1 MIAPKISIKGQE
13 FRVVSGDEE
22 TVLDKSIDVVIVGA
36 NPKLSKSWYAEDW
49 SEDSQSSTPDCYSL
63 DGVYPNKNSHAMQN
77 DMCVSCPQNAWGS
90 RTTPT
95 GNKVKACVDQK
106 RLAVVLA
113 EGPFSEAYLLQ
124 VTPASLKNLNAYQK
138 ELSMRG
144 IAPEIV
150 RTRIEFDALAAFP
163 KLRFSFRGFNSDK
176 NQTLVDEHLGT
187 KQTRIVT
194 GELAVETG
202 QSTHS
207 FDDFGFVEE
216 DGFILT
222 NELGGSDYE

>member
-1 MIAPKISIKGQE
+1 MIAPKISIKGSQ
-13 FRVVSGDEE
+13 FRVVNGEEE
-22 TVLDKSIDVVIVGA
+22 TVLDSSINVVIVGA

-49 SEDSQSSTPDCYSL
+49 SEDNQSSTPDCYSL
-63 DGVYPNKNSHAMQN
+63 DGIHPSKNSHAIQN

-95 GNKVKACVDQK
+95 GNKIKACVDQK
-106 RLAVVLA
+106 RLAVVLT
-113 EGPFSEAYLLQ
+113 EGPFHQAYLLQ

-144 IAPEIV
+144 IVPEIV
-150 RTRIEFDALAAFP
+150 KTRIEFDTLSSFP
-163 KLRFSFRGFNSDK
+163 KLRFSFRGFNNDK
-176 NQTLVDEHLGT
+176 NQKLIDEHLGT
-187 KQTRIVT
+187 KKTRIVT

-207 FDDFGFVEE
+207 FDDFGFIEE
-216 DGFILT
+216 DGFIN
-222 NELGGSDYE
+222 NELGGSNE

>member
-1 MIAPKISIKGQE
+1 MIAPKISIKGSQ
-13 FRVVSGDEE
+13 FRIVNKDEE
-22 TVLDKSIDVVIVGA
+22 TALDDSIDVVIVGA
-36 NPKLSKSWYAEDW
+36 NPKLSKSWYAEEW

-63 DGVYPNKNSHAMQN
+63 DGMYPSKNSHAMQN
-77 DMCVSCPQNAWGS
+77 DMCVSCSQNAWGS

-150 RTRIEFDALAAFP
+150 RTRISFDTLAAFP
-163 KLRFSFRGFNSDK
+163 KLRFSFRGFNSDTDQK
-176 NQTLVDEHLGT
+176 DVDEHLGT

-194 GELAVETG
+194 GELAVETQ
-202 QSTHS
+202 QSDHS
-207 FDDFGFVEE
+207 LDEYGFVEE

-222 NELGGSDYE
+222 NET

>member
-1 MIAPKISIKGQE
+1 MIAPKISIKGSE
-13 FRVVSGDEE
+13 FRTVSRDEE
-22 TVLDKSIDVVIVGA
+22 TTVGTSVDVVIVGA
-36 NPKLSKSWYAEDW
+36 NPKLSKSWYANEW
-49 SEDSQSSTPDCYSL
+49 SEDSESSTPDCYSL
-63 DGVYPNKNSHAMQN
+63 DGVHPNENSHAKQN

-113 EGPFSEAYLLQ
+113 DDPKGEAYLLQ

-150 RTRIEFDALAAFP
+150 RTRIEFDTLASFP

-216 DGFILT
+216 DGFIN
-222 NELGGSDYE
+222 NELGGSDNE

>member
-1 MIAPKISIKGQE
+1 MIAPKISIKGSQ
-13 FRVVSGDEE
+13 FRIVNRDEE
-22 TVLDKSIDVVIVGA
+22 TVLDDSIDVVIVGA
-36 NPKLSKSWYAEDW
+36 NPKLSKSWYAEEW

-63 DGVYPNKNSHAMQN
+63 DGMYPSKNSHAMQN
-77 DMCVSCPQNAWGS
+77 DMCVSCSQNAWGS

-113 EGPFSEAYLLQ
+113 NGPFSEAYLLQ

-150 RTRIEFDALAAFP
+150 RTRISFDTLAAFP
-163 KLRFSFRGFNSDK
+163 KLRFSFRGFNSDTDQK
-176 NQTLVDEHLGT
+176 DVDEHLGT

-194 GELAVETG
+194 GELAVETQ
-202 QSTHS
+202 QSDHS
-207 FDDFGFVEE
+207 LDEYGFVEE

-222 NELGGSDYE
+222 NET

>member
-1 MIAPKISIKGQE
+1 MIAPKISIKGSQ
-13 FRVVSGDEE
+13 FRIVNKDEE
-22 TVLDKSIDVVIVGA
+22 TALDDSIDVVIVGA
-36 NPKLSKSWYAEDW
+36 NPKLSKSWYAEEW

-63 DGVYPNKNSHAMQN
+63 DGMYPSKNSHAMQN
-77 DMCVSCPQNAWGS
+77 DMCVSCSQNAWGS

-113 EGPFSEAYLLQ
+113 NGPFSEAYLLQ

-150 RTRIEFDALAAFP
+150 RTRISFDTLAAFP
-163 KLRFSFRGFNSDK
+163 KLRFSFRGFNSDTDQK
-176 NQTLVDEHLGT
+176 DVDEHLGT

-194 GELAVETG
+194 GELAVETQ
-202 QSTHS
+202 QSDHS
-207 FDDFGFVEE
+207 LDEYGFVEE

-222 NELGGSDYE
+222 NET

>member
-1 MIAPKISIKGQE
+1 MIAPKISIKGSQ
-13 FRVVSGDEE
+13 FRIVNRDEE
-22 TVLDKSIDVVIVGA
+22 TTLDESIDVVIVGA
-36 NPKLSKSWYAEDW
+36 NPKLSKSWYAEVW

-63 DGVYPNKNSHAMQN
+63 DGMYPSKNSHTMQN
-77 DMCVSCPQNAWGS
+77 DMCVSCSQNAWGS

-113 EGPFSEAYLLQ
+113 NGPFSEAYLLQ

-150 RTRIEFDALAAFP
+150 RTRISFDTLAAFP
-163 KLRFSFRGFNSDK
+163 KLRFSFRGFNSDTDQK
-176 NQTLVDEHLGT
+176 DVDEHLGT

-194 GELAVETG
+194 GELAVETQ
-202 QSTHS
+202 QSDHS
-207 FDDFGFVEE
+207 LDEYGFVEE

-222 NELGGSDYE
+222 NET

>member
-1 MIAPKISIKGQE
+1 MIAPKISIKGSQ
-13 FRVVSGDEE
+13 FRIVNGDEE
-22 TVLDKSIDVVIVGA
+22 TALDESIDVVVVGA
-36 NPKLSKSWYAEDW
+36 NPKLSKSWYSEEW

-63 DGVYPNKNSHAMQN
+63 DGIYPNKNSHAMQN

-113 EGPFSEAYLLQ
+113 NGPFSEAYLLQ

-144 IAPEIV
+144 IAPEIAQ
-150 RTRIEFDALAAFP
+150 TRISFDTLSAFP

-176 NQTLVDEHLGT
+176 DQKDVDKHLGT

-194 GELAVETG
+194 GELAVETK
-202 QSTHS
+202 QSDHS
-207 FDDFGFVEE
+207 LDDFGFVEE

-222 NELGGSDYE
+222 NET

>member
-1 MIAPKISIKGQE
+1 MIAPKISIKGSQ
-13 FRVVSGDEE
+13 FRIVNRDEE
-22 TVLDKSIDVVIVGA
+22 TTLDESIDVVIVGA
-36 NPKLSKSWYAEDW
+36 NPKLSKSWYAEEW

-63 DGVYPNKNSHAMQN
+63 DGMYPSKNSHAMQN
-77 DMCVSCPQNAWGS
+77 DMCVSCSQNAWGS

-113 EGPFSEAYLLQ
+113 NGPFSEAYLLQ

-150 RTRIEFDALAAFP
+150 RTRISFDTLSAFP
-163 KLRFSFRGFNSDK
+163 KLRFSFRGFNSDT
-176 NQTLVDEHLGT
+176 NQKDVDEHLGT

-194 GELAVETG
+194 GELAVETQ
-202 QSTHS
+202 QSDHS
-207 FDDFGFVEE
+207 LDEYGFVEE

-222 NELGGSDYE
+222 NET

>member
-1 MIAPKISIKGQE
+1 MIAPKISIKGSQ
-13 FRVVSGDEE
+13 FRIVNGDEE
-22 TVLDKSIDVVIVGA
+22 TALNESIDVVVVGA
-36 NPKLSKSWYAEDW
+36 NPKLSKSWYAEEW

-63 DGVYPNKNSHAMQN
+63 DGIYPNKNSHAMQN

-113 EGPFSEAYLLQ
+113 NGPFSEAYLLQ

-144 IAPEIV
+144 IAPEIAQ
-150 RTRIEFDALAAFP
+150 TRISFDTLAAFP
-163 KLRFSFRGFNSDK
+163 KLRFSFRGFNSDTDQK
-176 NQTLVDEHLGT
+176 DVDEHLGT

-194 GELAVETG
+194 GELAVETQ
-202 QSTHS
+202 QSDHS
-207 FDDFGFVEE
+207 LDEYGFVEE

-222 NELGGSDYE
+222 NET

>member
-1 MIAPKISIKGQE
+1 MIALKISIKGSQ
-13 FRVVSGDEE
+13 FRIVNKDEE
-22 TVLDKSIDVVIVGA
+22 TALDDSIDVVIVGA
-36 NPKLSKSWYAEDW
+36 NPKLSKSWYAEEW

-63 DGVYPNKNSHAMQN
+63 DGMYPSKNSHAMQN
-77 DMCVSCPQNAWGS
+77 DMCVSCSQNAWGS

-113 EGPFSEAYLLQ
+113 NGPFSEAYLLQ

-150 RTRIEFDALAAFP
+150 RTRISFDTLAAFP
-163 KLRFSFRGFNSDK
+163 KLRFSFRGFNSDTDQK
-176 NQTLVDEHLGT
+176 DVDEHLGT

-194 GELAVETG
+194 GELAVETQ
-202 QSTHS
+202 QSDHS
-207 FDDFGFVEE
+207 LDEYGFVEE

-222 NELGGSDYE
+222 NET

>member
-1 MIAPKISIKGQE
+1 MIAPKISIKGQQ
-13 FRVVSGDEE
+13 FRAVSGDEE

-36 NPKLSKSWYAEDW
+36 NPKLSKSWYADTW

-63 DGVYPNKNSHAMQN
+63 DGVHPNKNSHAMQN

-150 RTRIEFDALAAFP
+150 RTRIEFDTLASFP
-163 KLRFSFRGFNSDK
+163 KLRFSFRGFNDDA

-194 GELAVETG
+194 GELAVETK
-202 QSTHS
+202 QSDHS
-207 FDDFGFVEE
+207 LDDFGFVEE
-216 DGFILT
+216 DGFIST